1 MNTVTSGDQ
10 IELLPGFEIRKRTL
24 NKIKITGKPCIQ
36 GILGSLI
43 DRRRVNVQTDEL

>member
-24 NKIKITGKPCIQ
+24 NKIKIIGKPCIP
-36 GILGSLI
+36 GIFASLI

>member
-10 IELLPGFEIRKRTL
+10 IELLPRFEIRKRTL
-24 NKIKITGKPCIQ
+24 NKIKITGKSC
-36 GILGSLI
+36 ILGIFASLL